1 VTSIRTRLLLWL
13 TGALL
18 FTGAIETVLTVR
30 LGLSAFNDVRDN
42 SLQLIAYS
50 VVRHGVLPD
59 PEAAPQ
65 GAREPLVRDLGH
77 FATQIWTPTGQ
88 LVYSSLA
95 DGGPPRQTAGL
106 HVLPWAG
113 EDWRVYT
120 LVDPEQT
127 VQVSVTAADR
137 RERFARFLPWVL
149 APLLILVLVLGLLIQ
164 AAVQR
169 ALRPLNAWGREL
181 RRRDGGELHPVG
193 TAELPAELVPLGEAL
208 NGLLARVDALLSTQR
223 RLVAEAAHELNTPL
237 AAVKLQAQLTRRSSE
252 ATRAAALDELD
263 RGIERAT
270 RLVAQLLQAARLEPG
285 VLEHAPQALRLDA
298 LAAEV
303 VAAFSAQAEQ
313 RGIDLG
319 LAPSEQVWVDG
330 DEEALRVLLNNLVDN
345 ALRYVPEGGRVDVAV
360 RLAPEA
366 TPPQARLQVDDDGP
380 GIPAHERPR
389 ALQRFVRLQPAG
401 GPGSGLGLAIVAQ
414 VVERHGGRLS
424 LGDSPLGGLS
434 VRVSL
439 PARRAPA

>member
-1 VTSIRTRLLLWL
+1 MKSIRTQLLLWL

-18 FTGAIETVLTVR
+18 LTGAIESLLTVR
-30 LGLSAFNDVRDN
+30 LGLSAFNEVRDN
-42 SLQLIAYS
+42 TLQLIAYS

-59 PEAAPQ
+59 AAAAPQ
-65 GAREPLVRDLGH
+65 TAREPLVRDLGH
-77 FATQIWTPTGQ
+77 FATQTWTPDGR

-95 DGGPPRQTAGL
+95 DGGPPLQDAGL
-106 HVLPWAG
+106 HVVPWAG

-120 LVDPEQT
+120 LVDAQQT
-127 VQVSVTAADR
+127 VQVAVTAADR
-137 RERFARFLPWVL
+137 RARFAQFLPWLL

-169 ALRPLNAWGREL
+169 ALRPLKDWGREL
-181 RRRDGGELHPVG
+181 RRRDGGELHPVS
-193 TAELPAELVPLGEAL
+193 TAALPEELVPLGEAL
-208 NGLLARVDALLSTQR
+208 NGLLARVEALLSTQR
-223 RLVAEAAHELNTPL
+223 RLVAEVAHELNTPL
-237 AAVKLQAQLTRRSSE
+237 AAIKLQAQLTRRSSE
-252 ATRAAALDELD
+252 ATRQAALDELD

-270 RLVAQLLQAARLEPG
+270 RLVAQLLQTARLEAG
-285 VLEHAPQALRLDA
+285 VVEHAPRPLGLDA

-303 VAAFSAQAEQ
+303 VAAFSARAEQ

-319 LAPSEQVWVDG
+319 LAPSEHVWVDG

-345 ALRYVPEGGRVDVAV
+345 ALRYGLEGGRVDVSV
-360 RLAPEA
+360 HLVHEGGAPRA
-366 TPPQARLQVDDDGP
+366 CLQVDDDGP
-380 GIPAHERPR
+380 GIPESDRPR

-414 VVERHGGRLS
+414 VVQRHGGTLS
-424 LGDSPLGGLS
+424 LADSPIGGLS

-439 PARRAPA
+439 PARGAPG